1 MSEHAGHREPGASR
15 ARKAMPESGR
25 RSDSSPR
32 SGESQLSPDS
42 LLPEL
47 ERRFV
52 VQPLEL
58 SALGREL
65 ELIAPRSAE
74 DLLNEEDFERD
85 ERLPYWAD
93 LWPSSYAL
101 ADRVVSEDGRAGG
114 SALRLLELGCGLGL
128 VTIAALT
135 AGFDVLATD
144 YYADALLFTRAN
156 AWRVLGIDP
165 EVRMVD
171 WRDLP
176 ANLGRFD
183 RVVAADV
190 LYEQRYAAIVADT
203 IARTLARSGMAI
215 VADPRRTALP
225 EFIRE
230 CEKRGLAVS
239 SVESWRY
246 AEGEV
251 RQTILVHELIWSDAA
266 DERPRHDT
274 GARLE

>member
-1 MSEHAGHREPGASR
+1 MRGALRASE
-15 ARKAMPESGR
+15 
-25 RSDSSPR
+25 
-32 SGESQLSPDS
+32 

-52 VQPLEL
+52 VEPLEVT
-58 SALGREL
+58 ALGREL
-65 ELIAPRSAE
+65 ELVAPRSAE

-101 ADRVVSEDGRAGG
+101 ADRVASEDGRPGG

-156 AWRVLGIDP
+156 AWRVVGVDP
-165 EVRMVD
+165 AVRLVD

-176 ANLGRFD
+176 ADLGTFD

-190 LYEQRYAAIVADT
+190 LYERRYATIVADT
-203 IARTLARSGMAI
+203 LARTLARSGVAI
-215 VADPRRTALP
+215 IADPGRTALP
-225 EFIRE
+225 EFLRE
-230 CEKRGLAVS
+230 CEARGLGVA

-266 DERPRHDT
+266 DERPRRGA
-274 GARLE
+274 GARLA

>member
-1 MSEHAGHREPGASR
+1 MRER
-15 ARKAMPESGR
+15 TR
-25 RSDSSPR
+25 RGEPSDD
-32 SGESQLSPDS
+32 LIA
-42 LLPEL
+42 EL

-52 VQPLEL
+52 VEPLEV
-58 SALGREL
+58 AAFGREL
-65 ELIAPRSAE
+65 ELLAPRSAE
-74 DLLNEEDFERD
+74 DLLSEEDFEHD

-101 ADRVVSEDGRAGG
+101 ADRVASEER
-114 SALRLLELGCGLGL
+114 SAADNRVRLLELGCGLGL

-156 AWRVLGIDP
+156 ALRILGKDP
-165 EVRMVD
+165 AVRLVD

-176 ANLGRFD
+176 PDLGKFE

-190 LYEQRYAAIVADT
+190 LYEERYATIVADT
-203 IARTLARSGMAI
+203 ITRTLARSGAALI
-215 VADPRRTALP
+215 ADPGRSALP
-225 EFIRE
+225 AFLRE
-230 CEKRGLAVS
+230 CEARGLAVA

-251 RQTILVHELIWSDAA
+251 RQTILVHEIVWRVA
-266 DERPRHDT
+266 EGEP
-274 GARLE
+274 